1 MTESGSPRGARLF
14 PIQLEDVYSVSARA
28 ERRDRV
34 EGDGA
39 PEAKGSRVSVS
50 NTPLSEDG
58 RRFRCRLEV
67 SLSAPVL
74 DQEVAELTLTVQGNY
89 RSDEPISQEALAAFV
104 QGTPLVQLW
113 PYARGYLSELG
124 RLLGVNLPPLP
135 LIDVTRPGLSTGTR
149 VEPAADVDG

>member
-1 MTESGSPRGARLF
+1 MTKSGDPQDPRLF

-34 EGDGA
+34 EVDGE
-39 PEAKGSRVSVS
+39 PKAKGSRVAVS

-89 RSDEPISQEALAAFV
+89 RSDEPISDDVFSTFV

-113 PYARGYLSELG
+113 PYARGYLADLG

-135 LIDVTRPGLSTGTR
+135 LVDVTRAGLSKVRR
-149 VEPAADVDG
+149 VKRAPDADG